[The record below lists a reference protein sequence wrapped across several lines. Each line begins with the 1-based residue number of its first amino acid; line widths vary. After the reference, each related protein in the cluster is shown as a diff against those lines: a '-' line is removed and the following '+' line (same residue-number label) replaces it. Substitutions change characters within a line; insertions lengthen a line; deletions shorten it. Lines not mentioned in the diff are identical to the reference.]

1 MPRIVAGS
9 KAAPWT
15 PPYEAA
21 RPHDRAHEKARRKA
35 EANARRRAAAMP
47 IGAAVEAVW
56 RLLDGPPVRRRGVLV
71 ACVPWPPI
79 PSVLVAVVRWPD
91 GTTSRLDATRLVRA
105 RGVH

>member
-15 PPYEAA
+15 PPFEAV

-35 EANARRRAAAMP
+35 EAEARKKAKAMP
-47 IGAAVEAVW
+47 IGQPVEAVW
-56 RLLDGPPVRRRGVLV
+56 RMLFGPPVRRRGVLL
-71 ACVPWPPI
+71 ACVPWAPE
-79 PSVLVAVVRWPD
+79 PSVLVAVVQWPD
-91 GTTSRLDATRLVRA
+91 GTTSRLDATLLVRV